1 MNSSFIFSFFTI
13 LNTSAQITTVLGV
26 RRTNKRNPNG
36 SDPNGY
42 AAFGRVVNGI
52 EVVRAITQVETIT
65 KYGFMEE

>member
-1 MNSSFIFSFFTI
+1 
-13 LNTSAQITTVLGV
+13 V